1 MEKTLV
7 IATALCATASAF
19 VAPVPNMRPVAAT
32 STQLSMSTPA
42 AKSKSIPFMPQ
53 PEALDGTMAGDVG
66 FDPFGFS
73 SVLPLDW
80 LREAELKHGRICQLA
95 IVGWIATDLGFV
107 LPGEMHQVSALE
119 AHDAAVK
126 TGAMAQIL
134 LWISAFECVST
145 VAVIQ
150 MLNGS
155 GREAGDF
162 GIDPQKIA
170 KNPKKKATYQLQEI
184 THSRLAML
192 AFSGL
197 VTQAAL
203 TGKGFPYY

>member
-1 MEKTLV
+1 MEKTMA
-7 IATALCATASAF
+7 IATLLCASASAF
-19 VAPVPNMRPVAAT
+19 MVPNPIARPTT
-32 STQLSMSTPA
+32 STGMAMSEAA

-53 PEALDGTMAGDVG
+53 PPALDGTMAGDVG

-73 SVLPLDW
+73 SWIPLDF

-107 LPGEMHQVSALE
+107 LPGDMHQVSALE

-126 TGAMAQIL
+126 TGAMAQIFMFITFL
-134 LWISAFECVST
+134 ESVSG
-145 VAVIQ
+145 VAIIQ
-150 MLNGS
+150 MLQGS
-155 GREAGDF
+155 GRAPGEF
-162 GIDPQKIA
+162 GLDPQKVLQ
-170 KNPKKKATYQLQEI
+170 NPKKKALFELREI
-184 THSRLAML
+184 THCRLAML